1 MKAIA
6 HAYWRLIKRGVRTYE
21 SIPSTVKEDVK
32 TLAKTDVE
40 NGVIS
45 AEDYADY
52 IGEEYTKE

>member
-40 NGVIS
+40 NGIIS

-52 IGEEYTKE
+52 IGEEYIKD